1 MVVEQTIT
9 VFELK
14 QIILGKVFESQ
25 ANFPRVGLM
34 TNSNSFY
41 TLEYIC
47 QQGKRA
53 RYHMWLRLLICF
65 NLNSR
70 VEDDESKLFELN
82 MALPLFKMISIDE
95 GIKNVETETDIGAS
109 CPTFSFQGLL
119 SGRKLSTFE
128 STRSPEVND
137 FRWTV
142 KVPLAFSIICF
153 SRSLRF
159 LAFSLI
165 CSSRCLLQTLQKQ
178 DRPGSPRAGGMFWSW
193 NENIRYNWSPVK
205 EYGWLPISCP
215 KDKYNYTFR

>member
-53 RYHMWLRLLICF
+53 RCHMGLRPFICF

-95 GIKNVETETDIGAS
+95 GIKNVETETDIGD
-109 CPTFSFQGLL
+109 LL
-119 SGRKLSTFE
+119 MSKF
-128 STRSPEVND
+128 
-137 FRWTV
+137 
-142 KVPLAFSIICF
+142 CF
-153 SRSLRF
+153 KTMSRSF
-159 LAFSLI
+159 DWTEAVNF
-165 CSSRCLLQTLQKQ
+165 
-178 DRPGSPRAGGMFWSW
+178 
-193 NENIRYNWSPVK
+193 
-205 EYGWLPISCP
+205 
-215 KDKYNYTFR
+215 